1 MTRVGAGRIFTAVAM
16 LALLLTGCHN
26 SPGPGTGGK
35 AEPSVTPEQSR
46 ARVLAALHDTWGQLK
61 PVNVTAPHGAFGS
74 YTQCVDQGGA
84 VLYKIE
90 VRIDP
95 KLSTDPPVGDR
106 IEPALTAAGW
116 TMQPRST
123 PTGTGA
129 LLHGAKA
136 NLTIG
141 LYTYTVTEAEPD
153 FALLQLLGPCL
164 DVGNADESYTSRADE
179 PIPLS

>member
-1 MTRVGAGRIFTAVAM
+1 MNRAGATRVLTAAAV
-16 LALLLTGCHN
+16 LTLFLTGCHS
-26 SPGPGTGGK
+26 SPRPDGGGK
-35 AEPSVTPEQSR
+35 ADPTVTPEQSR
-46 ARVLAALHDTWGQLK
+46 SHVLNALHDTWAELT

-84 VLYKIE
+84 VLYQAE

-116 TMQPRST
+116 TMQPRAT
-123 PTGTGA
+123 PTGTGS
-129 LLHGAKA
+129 LLHGTKN

-141 LYTYTVTEAEPD
+141 LYTYTVTKTEPD
-153 FALLQLLGPCL
+153 YALLQILGPCL
-164 DVGNADESYTSRADE
+164 DVGNADQSYTSRADE
-179 PIPLS
+179 PLPLP